1 MPRDLFA
8 DTATTRQTPRRS
20 NWTILG
26 SIIAHAAFVAAL
38 VIVPIV
44 SALDRF
50 VLHANAPLTFSIP
63 VVVMPASPPAPKSET
78 PVVAPDV
85 KLHAAPLTSSDDQAP
100 REPVFV
106 LGGATPGIPGVGP
119 GSSMGIDLGQP
130 PSPPAPPVAPPAPPV
145 PIRPGGAVL
154 PPERTAYTAPNYP
167 ALAKSAR
174 IEGTVILEATIDE
187 HGIVRDVRV
196 LRSIPLLDRAA
207 IDAVSQWR
215 YTPTRLNGRAVP
227 VILTVMVS
235 FTLR

>member
-8 DTATTRQTPRRS
+8 DSLTTRRAPRRS

-26 SIIAHAAFVAAL
+26 SIVAHAAFVAAL

-44 SALDRF
+44 SALDSF
-50 VLHANAPLTFSIP
+50 VLHANEPLTFSIP
-63 VVVMPASPPAPKSET
+63 VVVMPPSPPPPKSDA
-78 PVVAPDV
+78 PAVAPDIKV
-85 KLHAAPLTSSDDQAP
+85 DAAPLNSSSDPAP

-106 LGGATPGIPGVGP
+106 VNGAGPDIPGVRT
-119 GSSMGIDLGQP
+119 GSNTGIDLGQP
-130 PSPPAPPVAPPAPPV
+130 PGPPAPPVAPPAPQV

-174 IEGTVILEATIDE
+174 IEGSVILEATIDE

-207 IDAVSQWR
+207 IDAVTEWR
-215 YTPTRLNGRAVP
+215 YTPTRLNGAAVP
-227 VILTVMVS
+227 VLLTVTVS
-235 FTLR
+235 FKLR

>member
-8 DTATTRQTPRRS
+8 ATVATRPTPRRS

-26 SIIAHAAFVAAL
+26 SVIAHAAIVAAL

-44 SALDRF
+44 SALDSF
-50 VLHANAPLTFSIP
+50 VLHANEPLSFSIP
-63 VVVMPASPPAPKSET
+63 VVVMPASPPPPKSDAPT
-78 PVVAPDV
+78 VAPDI
-85 KLHAAPLTSSDDQAP
+85 KLNAAPLSSSDNPTP

-106 LGGATPGIPGVGP
+106 VSGASPGVPGVVP
-119 GSSMGIDLGQP
+119 GSFSGIDLGQP
-130 PSPPAPPVAPPAPPV
+130 PAPVPPAATPTPQV
-145 PIRPGGAVL
+145 PIRPGGVVL
-154 PPERTAYTAPNYP
+154 TPERTAYTAPDYP

-215 YTPTRLNGRAVP
+215 YTPTRLNGVAVP
-227 VILTVMVS
+227 VLLTVTVS
-235 FTLR
+235 FKLR